1 MAQFLN
7 HVMQNDIL
15 KPLAPRDEDL
25 LETLNIISLEIL
37 LWVDLKPISLVFN
50 VLVICMEEKILL
62 TVLQSWDCGIY
73 IQWGVYKNHLTKC
86 KISLL
91 VFCCGWVIY
100 KCGIEGGFSF

>member
-15 KPLAPRDEDL
+15 KPIAPKDEDL
-25 LETLNIISLEIL
+25 LETLNITSLEIL
-37 LWVDLKPISLVFN
+37 LWVDWSLSPWYLMFW
-50 VLVICMEEKILL
+50 LYAWKKKILL
-62 TVLQSWDCGIY
+62 TVLQSWDCGVY

-100 KCGIEGGFSF
+100 KCGIEEGFSF